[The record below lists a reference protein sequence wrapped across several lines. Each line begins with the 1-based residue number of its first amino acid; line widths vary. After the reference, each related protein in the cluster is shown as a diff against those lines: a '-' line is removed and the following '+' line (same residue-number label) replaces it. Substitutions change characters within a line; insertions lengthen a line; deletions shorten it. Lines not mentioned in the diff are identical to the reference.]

1 MYEIT
6 LNGDT
11 ILSISKIKSSGETG
25 FIYITDKDR
34 GYFDRLP
41 VYKISKKETN
51 CEVRL
56 QVKRMILVIR
66 NICGY

>member
-25 FIYITDKDR
+25 FIYITDKYR

-51 CEVRL
+51 FEVRL

>member
-34 GYFDRLP
+34 GYFDNYQCIKYQKKRPTLRLG
-41 VYKISKKETN
+41 YK
-51 CEVRL
+51 
-56 QVKRMILVIR
+56 
-66 NICGY
+66 